1 MKKPNQFLSNNLK
14 KVIFI
19 LFLFIF
25 TSHLFSAVPGRISI
39 QSGQFY
45 VCGSRIWMCGANTP
59 WDNWND
65 FGGSYDAAWWD
76 SHYAQFNTYGLNSSR
91 VWITCSGEVGINI
104 DSTGYVSGATAA
116 HWSNLDDFFTKA
128 NNRGVYIMATLI
140 SFDHFKDSYTTYQRW
155 RNWINSD
162 SNIDS
167 YINNY
172 LIPFLTRYGNNPAL
186 WCIDMTNEPEW
197 ATTDEGGVISWTR
210 FQTFWAKAAVA
221 IHANSEVLV
230 TVGMGVIKYNSDNPG
245 MNGNKVSD
253 AALQAR
259 VADSRAKLDFYSPHW
274 YSWMDPYWTILM
286 YGTPSSFG
294 IGDKPCVIGEC
305 SAMGSTGHTLTQDY
319 ESAYTNGWQGMLPWT
334 SNGVDSN
341 GGWDQVSPASNSFKN
356 NHYSLVFPTCGT
368 ATRTPTINLSHTR
381 TFTPTITFTPTPL
394 PPYTL
399 IYDGDTSGY
408 RLSDGTVHNGGS
420 GTMTETTGG
429 QTGNGMLLS
438 YTNPNW
444 WQEHWWDKTTNISIG
459 ANTHLVFNI
468 KVVSGS
474 VSQFLVRMNW
484 SNNYPNVANYLIE
497 GGSIDTTWKT
507 ARIPLSVLL
516 EAGQTLIDFID
527 FINNSTADYTVMIDN
542 IRLEGAAA
550 TVTNTPIQTNTFT
563 RTRTQTPTYT
573 RTHTAS
579 ATRTNTLA
587 ITNTFTGTP
596 TRTATPTYTRTATG
610 TATRTNTQ
618 VITNTFTGT
627 QTRTIT
633 PTYTRTATRTNTLAI
648 TNTFTGTQTRTITPT
663 YTRTYTGTA
672 TRTNTL
678 AITNTFTGT
687 LTYSRTPTPTNTLII
702 TNTFTGT
709 PTRTVTSSQ
718 VESSTRTATMTL
730 TQISTYTR
738 TSTPTNT
745 LTSTLTRTNTTTPTF
760 FQTATSS
767 QQPTNTHTI
776 SPTHSISPTITQ
788 TWTGTPPSPTNT
800 PTITSSR
807 TITVTFT
814 GTPTSTFTRTVT
826 TTNTS
831 IPATVTFTSTRT
843 ASPTLTRIS
852 TGTNTSIPTNT
863 FTPTRTSTS
872 TYTRTATPTNTHTI
886 SPTHSI
892 SPTITQTWTGTP
904 PSPTNTPT
912 ITSSRTITVTFTGTP
927 TSTFTRTVTAT
938 NTLVPPTATNT
949 SIPPTAT
956 FTRTNTAMPPTATFT
971 TTNTNTL
978 TGTATRTVTSSQV
991 PSTTFTLTNTYTN
1004 TPTATFTQTPTSSQQ
1019 PTMTMTPTP
1028 TQIINQQQTINNVVV
1043 YPDPY
1048 NPDKDNLKI
1057 KFEITQPCKTIKIK
1071 IYTTGYRLIKQ
1082 ITQPRN
1088 YNSGDNNI
1096 EIEGRYI
1103 NKLANGVYYLI
1114 ITVKNLEGKEINS
1127 KPQILVIIR

>member
-587 ITNTFTGTP
+587 ITNTFTGT
-596 TRTATPTYTRTATG
+596 
-610 TATRTNTQ
+610 
-618 VITNTFTGT
+618 
-627 QTRTIT
+627 
-633 PTYTRTATRTNTLAI
+633 
-648 TNTFTGTQTRTITPT
+648 QTRTITPT

-767 QQPTNTHTI
+767 QQ
-776 SPTHSISPTITQ
+776 
-788 TWTGTPPSPTNT
+788 
-800 PTITSSR
+800 
-807 TITVTFT
+807 
-814 GTPTSTFTRTVT
+814 
-826 TTNTS
+826 
-831 IPATVTFTSTRT
+831 
-843 ASPTLTRIS
+843 
-852 TGTNTSIPTNT
+852 
-863 FTPTRTSTS
+863 
-872 TYTRTATPTNTHTI
+872 PTNTHTI

>member
-294 IGDKPCVIGEC
+294 IGAKPCVIGEC

-341 GGWDQVSPASNSFKN
+341 GGWNQVSPASNFFKN

-429 QTGNGMLLS
+429 QTGNGMLLT
-438 YTNPNW
+438 YTNPGW
-444 WQEHWWDKTTNISIG
+444 WQEHWWDKTTNITIG
-459 ANTHLVFNI
+459 ANTYLVFNI
-468 KVVSGS
+468 KAVSGS
-474 VSQFLVRMNW
+474 VSQFLVRINW

-497 GGSIDTTWKT
+497 GGNIDTTWKT
-507 ARIPLSVLL
+507 VRIPLSVLL
-516 EAGQTLIDFID
+516 ESGQTQIDFID
-527 FINNSTADYTVMIDN
+527 FINNSNADYTVMVDN
-542 IRLEGAAA
+542 IRLEGVSA

-573 RTHTAS
+573 S
-579 ATRTNTLA
+579 
-587 ITNTFTGTP
+587 
-596 TRTATPTYTRTATG
+596 TYTG
-610 TATRTNTQ
+610 
-618 VITNTFTGT
+618 
-627 QTRTIT
+627 
-633 PTYTRTATRTNTLAI
+633 TATRTNTLAI
-648 TNTFTGTQTRTITPT
+648 TNTFTGTQTRTITPTYTRTYTGTATRTNTLAITNTFTGTQTRTITLT

-745 LTSTLTRTNTTTPTF
+745 LTSTLTRTNTTPPTF

-767 QQPTNTHTI
+767 QQ
-776 SPTHSISPTITQ
+776 
-788 TWTGTPPSPTNT
+788 
-800 PTITSSR
+800 
-807 TITVTFT
+807 
-814 GTPTSTFTRTVT
+814 
-826 TTNTS
+826 
-831 IPATVTFTSTRT
+831 
-843 ASPTLTRIS
+843 
-852 TGTNTSIPTNT
+852 
-863 FTPTRTSTS
+863 
-872 TYTRTATPTNTHTI
+872 PTNTHTI

-956 FTRTNTAMPPTATFT
+956 FTRTNTAVPPTATFT
-971 TTNTNTL
+971 KTNTNTL

-1019 PTMTMTPTP
+1019 PTMTMTP